1 MDGGVVRVSTDA
13 QLLFKM
19 LISRASP
26 SFLSL
31 SITVA
36 NLRSEIPCSI
46 ISFLSFCSILSF

>member
-1 MDGGVVRVSTDA
+1 MCMNGGVVRVSTDA

-46 ISFLSFCSILSF
+46 ISFLSF